1 MIVEKNP
8 QEGAVIYRLKVEG
21 RCVGTTDRVS
31 RRVGEFEGDWG
42 VERDL
47 FLRTSSQ
54 VGQRVWFK
62 FQRMKVLLNLD
73 TEKGHILL
81 LKKGG

>member
-1 MIVEKNP
+1 MCGHYRP
-8 QEGAVIYRLKVEG
+8 GLQE
-21 RCVGTTDRVS
+21 S
-31 RRVGEFEGDWG
+31 RGIRGGDWG